1 MHSLKSKTPVAE
13 ALLSMREMTKHS
25 FHALPILKGNSL
37 VNSELADH
45 YETLLGEN
53 LLASELSITGHYF
66 DSFFFPKAAILESE
80 NLAARAFGADGTLY
94 VTTGTTTSNHIAI
107 NALFDQGPVLIDKNC
122 HQSLHFMFHSLNA
135 KIDYL
140 QPEFQCEKSG
150 RSAWRMDSF
159 LDIVCKA
166 EQAGRPYALIVLTA
180 QSYEGV
186 IYDIPKILRALL
198 EAGVSTRRF
207 LIDEAWG
214 AANYF
219 NPELRAVSAMNI
231 DTLMLQYPE
240 LEVVCTQSA
249 HKSISA
255 LRQASMI
262 HFRGGKELRER
273 LHIAKFRLHSTSPS
287 YPILA
292 SLDLA
297 QAQMASEGSQR
308 VAQAIALAEGFKAT
322 LQAGTNWSSYQLCP
336 MPDLGDMSVYIKQD
350 PCKLSINIESLCMA
364 ACDVQAYLFREH
376 GVYVNRFTHHC
387 ILLNFHIGINES
399 AVTAML
405 TGLAELQQ
413 QQLTKIQKKTH
424 SGFFVIPYPPGV
436 PLLVPGE
443 LITETIRAKIESIRN
458 SGIALL
464 EI

>member
-1 MHSLKSKTPVAE
+1 MHSLKSNTPVAS

-25 FHALPILKGNSL
+25 FHALPILNGNSL
-37 VNSELADH
+37 ANSELADN
-45 YETLLGEN
+45 YQALLGEN
-53 LLASELSITGHYF
+53 LLASELSTTGHYF

-80 NLAARAFGADGTLY
+80 NLAASLFGADGTLY

-107 NALFDQGPVLIDKNC
+107 NALFEQGPVLIDKNC

-140 QPEFQCEKSG
+140 QPEFYCEKSG
-150 RSAWRMDSF
+150 RSAWRMASF
-159 LDIVCKA
+159 LETVREA
-166 EQAGRPYALIVLTA
+166 EQAGRGYEVIVLTA

-186 IYDIPKILRALL
+186 IYDIPKILRVLL
-198 EAGVSTRRF
+198 DSGVSTRRF

-231 DTLMLQYPE
+231 DGLILQYPE

-262 HFRGGKELRER
+262 HFRGAKELRER
-273 LHIAKFRLHSTSPS
+273 LHIAKFRLHTTSPS

-297 QAQMASEGSQR
+297 QAQMASEGSQL
-308 VAQAIALAEGFKAT
+308 VAQAVALAEDFKAK
-322 LQAGTNWSSYQLCP
+322 LQAGADWSYYHLCQ
-336 MPDLGDMSVYIKQD
+336 MPDLGDMSPYITQD

-364 ACDVQAYLFREH
+364 ACDVQAYLFKEH
-376 GVYVNRFTHHC
+376 GVYVNRFTNHS

-405 TGLAELQQ
+405 TGLADLQRQ
-413 QQLTKIQKKTH
+413 QIKNLQKKTH

-458 SGIALL
+458 SGVALL